1 MRALRTSLPDA
12 RRVAADAA
20 IARGVLGLSAY
31 RAADVVLSYL
41 SMRDEV
47 ETREII
53 RDAWVRKKV
62 VALPYCVPHTC
73 DLRWF
78 RVERLDGLVRNR
90 FGVEEPD
97 PVTAVEVDWRQAA
110 VPVALVPALSIDD
123 EGYRLGYG
131 AGFYDRFLADFTG
144 VSIGLCRAA
153 QRVKSLCDLGAVGVF
168 DRPVDVVVSG

>member
-1 MRALRTSLPDA
+1 MD
-12 RRVAADAA
+12 
-20 IARGVLGLSAY
+20 
-31 RAADVVLSYL
+31 
-41 SMRDEV
+41 
-47 ETREII
+47 
-53 RDAWVRKKV
+53 
-62 VALPYCVPHTC
+62 
-73 DLRWF
+73 
-78 RVERLDGLVRNR
+78 RLDGLVRNR

>member
-1 MRALRTSLPDA
+1 MRALRASLPDA
-12 RRVAADAA
+12 RRAAADAA

-31 RAADVVLSYL
+31 RAADVVLAYL

-53 RDAWVRKKV
+53 RDAWMRKKV
-62 VALPYCVPHTC
+62 VALPYCVPRTR

-97 PVTAVEVDWRQAA
+97 PVTAVEVNWRQAA
-110 VPVALVPALSIDD
+110 VPVALVPALCIDD

-153 QRVKSLCDLGAVGVF
+153 QRVKSLRGLGAVGVF
-168 DRPVDVVVSG
+168 DQPVDVVVGG

>member
-1 MRALRTSLPDA
+1 MRALRASLPDA
-12 RRVAADAA
+12 GRAAADAA

-31 RAADVVLSYL
+31 RAADVVLAYL

-53 RDAWVRKKV
+53 RDAWMRKKM
-62 VALPYCVPHTC
+62 VALPYCEPRTR

-97 PVTAVEVDWRQAA
+97 PVTSVELNWHQAA
-110 VPVALVPALSIDD
+110 APVALVPALSIDD

-168 DRPVDVVVSG
+168 DRPVDIVVSG